1 MAKHRHPSSRR
12 MQEEKKEAEDVFVE
26 KVVEVSNWAKRN
38 SQALVIAGVAV
49 VLLAAA
55 GVYVRNVR
63 ANRLEQ
69 AVAQLEQVQQAV
81 AFGER
86 EAAKASLN
94 QYLVTFDGTPYALEA
109 RLVLGQV
116 HLEEGDAEAAVE
128 VLAPAVR
135 EMDSAPIGLQAA
147 FLMASAY
154 EDMGRLDE
162 AERTFLRIANTA
174 EMTFQ
179 IREALAGA
187 ARIRTNQGD
196 FAGAAELYA
205 DVLRD
210 MEETDQERSYWE
222 MRLEEVTARMG

>member
-38 SQALVIAGVAV
+38 SQALVIAGAAV